1 MTKRP
6 KEETEPVVRFDLEL
20 EKLRAIVERMEKG
33 DLTLDESLKLFEE
46 GIVLAGRL
54 FEVLNQ
60 AEGKVEELLES
71 MQRVPFSRAE
81 E

>member
-1 MTKRP
+1 MTKKPR
-6 KEETEPVVRFDLEL
+6 EETEPAGQFDRQL
-20 EKLRAIVERMEKG
+20 EKLRAIVEQMEKG

-46 GIVLAGRL
+46 GIALAGYL

-60 AEGKVEELLES
+60 AEGRVEQLLENL
-71 MQRVPFSRAE
+71 QRVPFSRVE

>member
-1 MTKRP
+1 MTKKPR
-6 KEETEPVVRFDLEL
+6 EETEPAVQFDQEL

-46 GIVLAGRL
+46 GIALAGRL

-60 AEGKVEELLES
+60 AEGRVEELLEN
-71 MQRVPFSRAE
+71 MQRVPFSRVE

>member
-6 KEETEPVVRFDLEL
+6 KEEKEPVVQFDLEL